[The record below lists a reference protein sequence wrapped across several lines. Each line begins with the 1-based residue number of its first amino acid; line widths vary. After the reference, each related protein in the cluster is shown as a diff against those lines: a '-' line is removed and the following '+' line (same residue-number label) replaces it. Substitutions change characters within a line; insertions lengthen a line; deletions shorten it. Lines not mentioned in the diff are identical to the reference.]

1 MPGTGPTSVVGAP
14 RPKVLQPSIPVVE
27 MSLADAPRGTPD
39 GELMRWP
46 CRDAAR
52 APGWPQRWFW
62 DVRGARARHH
72 RQRIHF
78 SRPAQRSL
86 TPGGTGHALV
96 LYPVISAGHAPCAIG
111 SQLSAVSPS
120 RHGRTRAVCKRG
132 CLRVGGGAWR
142 GDASREWAV
151 LLGGRCAPARG
162 GRTYRTLCI
171 HSHMQNTR
179 NTSKSQTVWQRAQSM
194 ERPSFRRAS
203 TCTPRRTWGPGR
215 LRARY

>member
-1 MPGTGPTSVVGAP
+1 MQGRSTCTW
-14 RPKVLQPSIPVVE
+14 
-27 MSLADAPRGTPD
+27 LAA
-39 GELMRWP
+39 
-46 CRDAAR
+46 
-52 APGWPQRWFW
+52 
-62 DVRGARARHH
+62 
-72 RQRIHF
+72 
-78 SRPAQRSL
+78 
-86 TPGGTGHALV
+86 ALV
-96 LYPVISAGHAPCAIG
+96 LGCAWRASAAPSPEDTLFTPGTALFDTRGHRARPGAVSCHLRLSHAPCATG
-111 SQLSAVSPS
+111 SQLTAVSPS
-120 RHGRTRAVCKRG
+120 RHRRTRAVCKRG